1 MKRFD
6 TICNLGDQS
15 LVDYEI
21 PDVEFGESITDD
33 SFFVPTAEALKTASG
48 VLSED
53 EVRRYYDFPDGKD
66 TGIVVPLARKKG
78 VDIAELST
86 DVRRQ
91 QDEIVSVVN
100 KAKKEAEF
108 KKDLERRYG
117 NSVEKTAE
125 QSVVE

>member
-1 MKRFD
+1 MKRFN
-6 TICNLGDQS
+6 TICNLGEQS

-21 PDVEFGESITDD
+21 PETEFGESITDD

-53 EVRRYYDFPDGKD
+53 EVKRYYDFPDGKD
-66 TGIVVPLARKKG
+66 TGVAAPLARKKG

-91 QDEIVSVVN
+91 QDEIISVVN
-100 KAKKEAEF
+100 KAKKDVEF
-108 KKDLERRYG
+108 KKDLEKRFG
-117 NSVEKTAE
+117 SSVEKTDGQLA
-125 QSVVE
+125 VE

>member
-1 MKRFD
+1 MKRFN

-15 LVDYEI
+15 LIDYDI

-53 EVRRYYDFPDGKD
+53 EVRQYYDFPDGKD
-66 TGIVVPLARKKG
+66 TGVAPPLARKKG

-86 DVRRQ
+86 DVRHQ

-108 KKDLERRYG
+108 KKDLKKRYG
-117 NSVEKTAE
+117 NPVEKAAE